1 MVNSS
6 LKVEEPSENCRT
18 MAGVTDW
25 TERHRPS
32 SERQL
37 EGNEV
42 QRRKIRAWLDE
53 WKNGN
58 PRKKALLLVG
68 PPGVGKTS
76 VARAIAQDMGW
87 NVIELNAS
95 DARNAAAIR
104 KVATHGSTHRS
115 LFHNPDDKK
124 QRTLVL
130 LDEVDH
136 LSGGLMAVSQ
146 NRIEKA
152 MQGED
157 EKGKDVSLKGDS
169 GGKAELLNLLAE
181 TRQPVILACNEIM
194 GLWGRGSS
202 WSSTRDRFTKHLLTI
217 TFDRASDEALRRI
230 ARRVLREENLEFDD
244 AAIEALVDNNP
255 GDLRALVRDLQVLS
269 STATGSITE
278 EMVANQAHAGRRD
291 TSEGVFPGLDKL
303 YRATE
308 AEEAVQI
315 GRSIEKS
322 PPDMVNWIHWNNA
335 ALFPKVDSIAR
346 GNQSL
351 SMASK
356 MYMGQFRST
365 AHRSWYWSGQLASLS
380 ASVTNTV
387 PFTSRIYPSYPN
399 FLRRQSTRT
408 RPSILKRMGS
418 YSGMSSSALR
428 EEILPLLSAMLKDS
442 PQIGDS
448 EDFAL
453 SLTYGF
459 TGEEHASLAGL
470 PLSRKATK
478 QLIAKYE
485 LAYEKQLSEQIFEPL
500 KIEEAEPEQQPSIEE
515 KKDEE
520 DGSSNGQM
528 KLF

>member
-1 MVNSS
+1 
-6 LKVEEPSENCRT
+6 
-18 MAGVTDW
+18 MAEVSDW

-53 WKNGN
+53 WQNGL

-115 LFHNPDDKK
+115 LFHNPDAKK

-130 LDEVDH
+130 IDEVDH
-136 LSGGLMAVSQ
+136 ISGGLRKVSQ
-146 NRIEKA
+146 SRIENA
-152 MQGED
+152 IQGED
-157 EKGKDVSLKGDS
+157 SKGNSVTLKGDS
-169 GGKAELLNLLAE
+169 GGKAELLSLLAE

-194 GLWGRGSS
+194 GLWGSGSS
-202 WSSTRDRFTKHLLTI
+202 WSSTRDRFTKHLQTI
-217 TFDRASDEALRRI
+217 TFDRASNEALRRI
-230 ARRVLREENLEFDD
+230 ARRVLREEKLNFDD
-244 AAIEALVDNNP
+244 AAIEALVTSNP

-269 STATGSITE
+269 STADGTITK
-278 EMVANQAHAGRRD
+278 EMVESQAYAGRRD

-303 YRATE
+303 YRSNVAQ
-308 AEEAVQI
+308 EAVQI
-315 GRSIEKS
+315 GRSIEKT
-322 PPDMVNWIHWNNA
+322 PPDMINWVHWNNSS
-335 ALFPKVDSIAR
+335 LFPRKESIRR

-351 SMASK
+351 SIASK

-380 ASVTNTV
+380 ASVTNPV
-387 PFTSRIYPSYPN
+387 PFEARIYPSYPN
-399 FLRRQSTRT
+399 FLRRGSSRT
-408 RPSILKRMGS
+408 RPSILEKLS
-418 YSGMSSSALR
+418 EQTGMSSAALR
-428 EEILPLLSAMLKDS
+428 DEMLPLLTAMLKDS
-442 PQIGDS
+442 PLLGDPQ
-448 EDFAL
+448 DFAL
-453 SLTYGF
+453 SFKFGF
-459 TGEEHASLAGL
+459 SSEEHASLAGL
-470 PLSRKATK
+470 PLSRRATK
-478 QLIAKYE
+478 NLMSEYDE
-485 LAYEKQLSEQIFEPL
+485 AYEQSLLEKTFEPL
-500 KIEEAEPEQQPSIEE
+500 IEEVEPVIQATENEPVEPTG
-515 KKDEE
+515 DEDE
-520 DGSSNGQM
+520 SSSPPGQM

>member
-1 MVNSS
+1 
-6 LKVEEPSENCRT
+6 

-53 WKNGN
+53 WKNGT

-115 LFHNPDDKK
+115 LFHNPEAKN

-136 LSGGLMAVSQ
+136 LSGGLRAISQ
-146 NRIEKA
+146 ERIENA
-152 MQGED
+152 IQGED
-157 EKGKDVSLKGDS
+157 KKGRDFSLKGDS
-169 GGKAELLNLLAE
+169 GGKAELLNLLSE

-194 GLWGRGSS
+194 GLWGRGST
-202 WSSTRDRFTKHLLTI
+202 WSSTRDRFTKHLQTI

-230 ARRVLREENLEFDD
+230 ARRVLREEQLDFED
-244 AAIEALVDNNP
+244 AAVEALVENNP
-255 GDLRALVRDLQVLS
+255 GDLRALVRDLQVLA
-269 STATGSITE
+269 STATGILTK
-278 EMVANQAHAGRRD
+278 EMVENQAHAGHRD

-303 YRATE
+303 YRITD
-308 AEEAVQI
+308 AEEAIKI
-315 GRSIEKS
+315 GRSIEKT
-322 PPDMVNWIHWNNA
+322 PPDMINWVHWNNA
-335 ALFPKVDSIAR
+335 SLFPKVESVVR

-380 ASVTNTV
+380 ASVTNTI
-387 PFTSRIYPSYPN
+387 PFTGKIYPSYPN
-399 FLRRQSTRT
+399 FLRRQLSRT
-408 RPSILKRMGS
+408 RPSIIKRMGE
-418 YSGMSSSALR
+418 YSGMSKSALR
-428 EEILPLLSAMLKDS
+428 EEIIPLLSAMLKDS
-442 PQIGDS
+442 PQLGDS
-448 EDFAL
+448 ENFAI
-453 SLTYGF
+453 SLKFGF

-470 PLSRKATK
+470 PLSRRTTK
-478 QLIAKYE
+478 SLITRYE
-485 LAYEKQLSEQIFEPL
+485 EEYEKQLSVQAFEPIQIQ
-500 KIEEAEPEQQPSIEE
+500 KDEPEPIKEE
-515 KKDEE
+515 KD
-520 DGSSNGQM
+520 DDTSSPSGQM